1 MNAITLPAQLA
12 AAPRG
17 TIRPTAAHF
26 FDGTVF
32 ADTYGCRV
40 HGDCLFP
47 EIKDGDMALAS
58 PSAEPLRGDFVV
70 LHFASGAPPQI
81 KRLVM
86 APGIPVGTKLHPD
99 SDVQF
104 LVVVEMLNPPR
115 QLMAPINRLTAM
127 HKVVGLIRKDEVA
140 ALRNLPPLPTATIK
154 PARRRKAGAA

>member
-17 TIRPTAAHF
+17 TVRPQPSHF
-26 FDGTVF
+26 FDGTVP
-32 ADTYGCRV
+32 ADAYGCPL
-40 HGDCLFP
+40 HGDCLSP
-47 EIKDGDMALAS
+47 DIKDGDMALAS
-58 PSAEPLRGDFVV
+58 PSAEARPGDFVV
-70 LHFASGAPPQI
+70 LYFASGAPPQI

-86 APGIPVGTKLHPD
+86 APGVPVGTKLHPD

-115 QLMAPINRLTAM
+115 QLMAPIDRLTAM

-140 ALRNLPPLPTATIK
+140 ALRNLPPLPAAAIK